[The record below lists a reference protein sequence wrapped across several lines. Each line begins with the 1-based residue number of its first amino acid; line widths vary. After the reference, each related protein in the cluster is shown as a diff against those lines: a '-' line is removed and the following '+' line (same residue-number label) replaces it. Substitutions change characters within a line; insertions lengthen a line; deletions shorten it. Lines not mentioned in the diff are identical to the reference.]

1 MNYNL
6 ERILYLFKLVLIFND
21 GCTCCRHLQNKYNE
35 CKYEN
40 ECKHYS
46 NFEIDFQKVE
56 KEYLPL
62 YLDLFK
68 N

>member
-35 CKYEN
+35 CKHED
-40 ECKHYS
+40 ERKHYS
-46 NFEIDFQKVE
+46 KFEIDFQKVE
-56 KEYLPL
+56 KEYLSP